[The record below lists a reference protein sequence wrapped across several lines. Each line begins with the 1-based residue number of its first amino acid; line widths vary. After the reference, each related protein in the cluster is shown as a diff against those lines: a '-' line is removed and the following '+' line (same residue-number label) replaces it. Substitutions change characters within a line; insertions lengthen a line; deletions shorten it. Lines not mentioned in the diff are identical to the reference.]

1 MYRGVLYDTPEVR
14 SLADIVKIAELEEII
29 RGRDELINNAVSSRN
44 AELEKERDV
53 RDLEQQAKGVQ
64 NLTKN
69 NAETVKNY
77 PWFVDAPPTLEYL
90 YDVGF
95 GMDSKT
101 AIYYAEG
108 LLQQAKALKEQG

>member
-1 MYRGVLYDTPEVR
+1 MGLTAYAQEEKAKREAWREMSELRKRIT
-14 SLADIVKIAELEEII
+14 ELEE
-29 RGRDELINNAVSSRN
+29 
-44 AELEKERDV
+44 ERDV

-69 NAETVKNY
+69 NAETVQNY

-108 LLQQAKALKEQG
+108 LLQQAKALKEQK